1 MNIFHKLDI
10 HYPGTD
16 IRAEA
21 QGSWLGEGAALACFS
36 TAPLQPRVTGLQRES
51 SLPAVPAG
59 GGGGIPAPSSPCP

>member
-21 QGSWLGEGAALACFS
+21 RGCWLGEGAALS
-36 TAPLQPRVTGLQRES
+36 SLPLPLQPGVPGLRRE
-51 SLPAVPAG
+51 PWP
-59 GGGGIPAPSSPCP
+59 PSALCVRGCLSPIFPQPVR